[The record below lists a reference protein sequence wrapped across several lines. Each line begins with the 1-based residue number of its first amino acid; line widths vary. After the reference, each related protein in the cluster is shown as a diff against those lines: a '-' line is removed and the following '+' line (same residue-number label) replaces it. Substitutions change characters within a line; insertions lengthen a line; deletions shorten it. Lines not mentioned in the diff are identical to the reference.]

1 MNEELI
7 ALLDSAIKQCSGR
20 EIIPTSEMAD
30 ILLDMRLLLMTQ
42 EEKEITK

>member
-7 ALLDSAIKQCSGR
+7 VLLDSAIKQCSSR
-20 EIIPTSEMAD
+20 DNMPTNDIAD